1 MEALKKQERQNII
14 RQLLIDHEIKK
25 QADFV
30 DLLKKKGVDVTQATV
45 SRDMSDMQLLKVP
58 AQNGGYR
65 YSMPPQKTV
74 NASRKLQQTISDS
87 FVTMR
92 AQDNLIFI
100 KVIPGSGPV
109 VANLLEQM
117 AFSEIFGTL
126 GDDSS
131 VLVIC
136 TNKDQRNQLEVK
148 INQMIQYN

>member
-1 MEALKKQERQNII
+1 MRALKKQERQNII
-14 RQLLIDHEIKK
+14 RQLLADHEIKK
-25 QADFV
+25 QEDFV
-30 DLLKKKGVDVTQATV
+30 NLLKEKGVDVTQATV
-45 SRDMSDMQLLKVP
+45 SRDMSEMQLLKVP

-87 FVTMR
+87 FVSMR
-92 AQDNLIFI
+92 TQDNFLFI

-117 AFSEIFGTL
+117 AFPEVFGTL

-136 TNKDQRNQLEVK
+136 TAENPRKQLETK

>member
-1 MEALKKQERQNII
+1 MKALKKQERQNII
-14 RQLLIDHEIKK
+14 RQLLADHEIKK
-25 QADFV
+25 QEDFV
-30 DLLKKKGVDVTQATV
+30 NLLKEKGVDVTQATV
-45 SRDMSDMQLLKVP
+45 SRDMSEMQLLKVP

-74 NASRKLQQTISDS
+74 NASRKLRQTISDS
-87 FVTMR
+87 FVSMR
-92 AQDNLIFI
+92 SQGNFIFI
-100 KVIPGSGPV
+100 KVLPGSGPI

-117 AFSEIFGTL
+117 AFSEVFGTL

-136 TNKDQRNQLEVK
+136 TNEAACMYLETK